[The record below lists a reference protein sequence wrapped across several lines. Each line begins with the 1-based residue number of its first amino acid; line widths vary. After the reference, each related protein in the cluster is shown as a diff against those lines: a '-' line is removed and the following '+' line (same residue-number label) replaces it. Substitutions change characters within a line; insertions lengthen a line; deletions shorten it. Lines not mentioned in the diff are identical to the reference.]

1 MASIAAGI
9 VDPTKAGKY
18 PVVLSD
24 ALLGKDPKEV
34 FTGVRYNHKP
44 ALSSPTAPA
53 QARIK
58 PTTSSKKGVPSY
70 DLSFQDD
77 GGRYQYKGTRGAEDG
92 QYVLIFDP
100 AREVFVLHK
109 VDSMFNMNL
118 VQEPSNDNTE
128 TLRKE
133 YPQLES
139 HSPGSSMKAAG
150 PSSNTKSAKDSGA
163 NKQTSKSRKQ
173 TAKADTKT
181 GLGLV
186 MPEKKQPPKP
196 TANKRRPVSPDSEE
210 ESSDDDVGLTIEN
223 PGGSAPSASRNFSPS
238 FIENPPQFSEFLRR
252 NEEEEDDADG
262 EADDDDDASEH
273 FKLPSPIN
281 GPIQHI
287 NNNAQPQPMQ
297 IDEEEE
303 EEEEMEDVGGQGQA
317 SEAEE
322 PALDEMD
329 LEAALMAELGE
340 GDGAHDQ
347 ESDVSEEE

>member
-1 MASIAAGI
+1 MAFAAAGI

-24 ALLGKDPKEV
+24 ALLGKNPKEV
-34 FTGVRYNHKP
+34 YTGVRYNHKP

-77 GGRYQYKGTRGAEDG
+77 GGRYQYKGTRGAEDS

-100 AREVFVLHK
+100 GREVFVLHK

-118 VQEPSNDNTE
+118 VQTPSNDNTE
-128 TLRKE
+128 SLRQE
-133 YPQLES
+133 YSQLES
-139 HSPGSSMKAAG
+139 HSPSSSMKAAG
-150 PSSNTKSAKDSGA
+150 PPTNTKSAKEGA
-163 NKQTSKSRKQ
+163 SKPTPKSRKQ
-173 TAKADTKT
+173 TTKADEKT
-181 GLGLV
+181 GLGLI
-186 MPEKKQPPKP
+186 MPEKKPPPKP
-196 TANKRRPVSPDSEE
+196 MANKRRPVSPDSEE
-210 ESSDDDVGLTIEN
+210 DSSDDDVGLTIEN
-223 PGGSAPSASRNFSPS
+223 PGGSAPSAPRDFSPG
-238 FIENPPQFSEFLRR
+238 IGNPRPFSEFIQQ

-262 EADDDDDASEH
+262 EDDDDASEH

-281 GPIQHI
+281 RPIQQQTSSS
-287 NNNAQPQPMQ
+287 AQFQPMQ
-297 IDEEEE
+297 IDDDDD
-303 EEEEMEDVGGQGQA
+303 EEEMEDVGGPGQA
-317 SEAEE
+317 YDADE
-322 PALDEMD
+322 PALDDD

-340 GDGAHDQ
+340 DDGGHAL